1 MKKYLNYLS
10 KGYNLVLS
18 FFNLVL
24 FFSIRMCW
32 SGISKTLGYED
43 SYSGV
48 ILWLPVIIWFV
59 LILIFVGNVLF
70 YILRRDK
77 NKWSYIMNGV
87 NSLFLIVNIVIIV
100 LGAIDYMFFAWPYVF
115 TYFGMA
121 LVGLVIIF
129 FIFIMPTIK

>member
-32 SGISKTLGYED
+32 SGISKTLEYED
-43 SYSGV
+43 SYSV
-48 ILWLPVIIWFV
+48 FILWLPVIIWFV
-59 LILIFVGNVLF
+59 LILIFIGNVLF
-70 YILRRDK
+70 FIIRRDK

-115 TYFGMA
+115 NYFGMA

-129 FIFIMPTIK
+129 FLIYYKRE